1 MVSDVMTSM
10 FAFSKWSYRLNDGIR
25 SQHLPGSRMDSGLV
39 GEKTLDAS

>member
-1 MVSDVMTSM
+1 MVSDVITSM
-10 FAFSKWSYRLNDGIR
+10 LDISKCSYLLNDVIR